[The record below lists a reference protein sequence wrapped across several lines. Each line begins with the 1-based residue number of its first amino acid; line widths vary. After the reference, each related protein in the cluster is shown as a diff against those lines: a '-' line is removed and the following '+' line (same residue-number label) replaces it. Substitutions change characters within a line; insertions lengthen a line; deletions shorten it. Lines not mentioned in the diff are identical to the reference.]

1 MSLGEVQWQGSWRL
15 RKQSAHKYPCCRKD
29 SKTVIPASLPLPH
42 PDRKQG
48 RESAKLQKA
57 ACQHDAEVSSASAG
71 PSNRGRSP
79 ITQHHLPWAWG
90 SQEPGLLA
98 GMGLWAPEERGTG
111 EEQGQALLRQ
121 NGEPGEKPDDS
132 RWSQC
137 SLSLG
142 QNAVS
147 GQKCVQIDCAS

>member
-1 MSLGEVQWQGSWRL
+1 MAGKLEAQKAICPQIPLLQERFQN
-15 RKQSAHKYPCCRKD
+15 RHPCF
-29 SKTVIPASLPLPH
+29 PLPF
-42 PDRKQG
+42 PPRSQG

-57 ACQHDAEVSSASAG
+57 ACQHDAEVSSADAG

-98 GMGLWAPEERGTG
+98 GMGLWAPEERGTR

-137 SLSLG
+137 SLSPG

-147 GQKCVQIDCAS
+147 GQKRIQIDCASRNPR